1 MFFWTILCS
10 YILIASAEEINMEA
24 VMKSM
29 QSFCVK
35 LEEHGESMKPE
46 LNECFSLN
54 PENIQDVVRG
64 CYTRAIP
71 GLEEPFSFF
80 QEACQDQTTTF
91 SELLKC
97 FGEHEDILQNT
108 ERSDSFDCDMAMS
121 EKFGIDMYVP
131 TDEEPKSK

>member
-91 SELLKC
+91 SE
-97 FGEHEDILQNT
+97 T